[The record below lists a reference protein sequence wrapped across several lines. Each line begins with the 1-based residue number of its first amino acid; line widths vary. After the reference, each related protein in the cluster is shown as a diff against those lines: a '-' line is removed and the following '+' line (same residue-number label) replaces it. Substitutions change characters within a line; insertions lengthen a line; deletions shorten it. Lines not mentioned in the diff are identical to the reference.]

1 MIKTIRNTLIDS
13 FLCMMLVGSCAF
25 GLAVAVAP
33 FVVGGSALQMVFAF
47 PFFFVSCVCLIIL
60 NNRG

>member
-1 MIKTIRNTLIDS
+1 
-13 FLCMMLVGSCAF
+13 MMLVGSCAF

-47 PFFFVSCVCLIIL
+47 PFFFVSCVCLVIL